1 MKQDIQSLIEL
12 TRAIALKN
20 KDEQE
25 ITNPLDRRYFDEYYR
40 RYIAKCDIALAD
52 YKQRGR
58 AAYEHELNVEIDQLI
73 DRRAKILDKSDINSV
88 LERAKLNA
96 EIAFLS
102 EYRYMIECQP
112 KQ

>member
-1 MKQDIQSLIEL
+1 MKQNIQNLIEL

-25 ITNPLDRRYFDEYYR
+25 VTNPLDRRYFDEYYR
-40 RYIAKCDIALAD
+40 RYVAKCDIALAD
-52 YKQRGR
+52 YKQLGR
-58 AAYEHELNVEIDQLI
+58 AAYEHELNTEIDELI
-73 DRRAKILDKSDINSV
+73 ERRAKILENSDINSV

-102 EYRYMIECQP
+102 EYKYMIENQR
-112 KQ
+112 K